1 MLFEIEIDDENLTG
15 DKSDS
20 YILKDLQQLKD
31 TIMAGMFNQ
40 IRFRKNLKYMYRV
53 SRSSN
58 MG

>member
-1 MLFEIEIDDENLTG
+1 MLFETEMDDGNLTG

-20 YILKDLQQLKD
+20 YTLKDLQLLKD
-31 TIMAGMFNQ
+31 AIMAGMFNQ
-40 IRFRKNLKYMYRV
+40 IRFRKNLKYRYRV